1 MRPAV
6 SSELLGSVKKVKFSK
21 HYENGVKL
29 MRIVAKTDK
38 GIVRD
43 SNQDAYAVGEFS
55 DEVVW
60 SVVCDGMGGVAGG
73 NIASVLAVKVIS
85 DKINASYR
93 DKMRDSSIRNM
104 LDSAL
109 TAANIE
115 VYDFAETRPDLK
127 GMGTTVV
134 CAIVRD
140 NQAYIAHAGDSRAY
154 VINKGNIH
162 QVTTDHSM
170 VQDLLDRGKITNEEA
185 EHHPNKNIITRAV
198 GVDKSINIDF
208 SQIDLNE
215 DDVLLLCTDGL
226 SNYVSND
233 EMIEIM
239 SDGKQYAFADR
250 LVNRANKNGGGD
262 NITVVII
269 SK

>member
-1 MRPAV
+1 M
-6 SSELLGSVKKVKFSK
+6 K
-21 HYENGVKL
+21 
-29 MRIVAKTDK
+29 IVAKTDK
-38 GIVRD
+38 GIVR
-43 SNQDAYAVGEFS
+43 SNNQDAYAVGEFS

-60 SVVCDGMGGVAGG
+60 SVVCDGMGGAAGG
-73 NIASVLAVKVIS
+73 NIASALAVKVIS

-93 DKMRDSSIRNM
+93 DKMRDSSIKNM

-115 VYDFAETRPDLK
+115 VYDFAEAKPELR

-154 VINKGNIH
+154 IISGNGDIT

-170 VQDLLDRGKITNEEA
+170 VQDLLSRGKITTEEA

-198 GVDKSINIDF
+198 GVDKSIEIDF
-208 SQIDLNE
+208 DQFDLE
-215 DDVLLLCTDGL
+215 DDDTLLLCTDGL
-226 SNYVSND
+226 SNYVSNS
-233 EMIEIM
+233 EMVEIM
-239 SDGKQYAFADR
+239 SDGKKYAFAER
-250 LVNRANKNGGGD
+250 LVSKANQNGGGD